1 MSRLLVSL
9 GSLPLLSF
17 KVPGDCVR
25 LGRDPANDI
34 VLSLPEA
41 ADFHA
46 EITRQG
52 GRAYIRSSNGEAVLV
67 NGRATEGA
75 LLCEQDMITLGGY
88 RLQWLTDE
96 GSRQEPTGSDPEPS
110 ASHPT
115 IPLLEPEGAANRP
128 VSRLV
133 VTGGRDAGLE
143 LPFNGPTLIVGRA
156 PDSDLVLGDETVSWR
171 HLSLERAP
179 EGIRVRDLASRNGTF
194 LDGRRIESA
203 ITGAGSSIRTG
214 RTHLRLA
221 GPAAAVSREAP
232 AADSSGTGLAELVG
246 RSPAI
251 QRVYGRIREAAA
263 SRVPVLLLGETG
275 TGKELAARAIHA
287 IGSRARG
294 PFVPVNCAAVAR
306 ELIEDELFGHARGAF
321 TGATGERRGAFE
333 AADGG
338 TVFLDEIGELP
349 LDLQPKLLRV
359 IEDGHVPRLGGGGR
373 PSDFRILAA
382 SNRDLSQEVAAG
394 RFRRD
399 LFYRLAVCE
408 IRMPALS
415 DRLEDLGALT
425 HVFLRS
431 AEQHTGVPGAHATRF
446 EEAAFTPLREHA
458 WPGNVRE
465 LRNLILRAVTRRPAG
480 VVDRALVEELL
491 AEGAVPEGRP
501 SSTLEAI
508 QVDAVRNAL
517 RDCDGS
523 RRAAA
528 RRLGI
533 AESTLYEKIR
543 RYGLGGAPPE
553 V

>member
-17 KVPGDCVR
+17 RVPDHSVR

-34 VLSLPEA
+34 ILSLPEA

-52 GRAYIRSSNGEAVLV
+52 LGAFIRSSNGEAVLV
-67 NGRATEGA
+67 NGRATDGA
-75 LLCEQDMITLGGY
+75 PLSERDVITLGGY

-96 GSRQEPTGSDPEPS
+96 GAPQAPAGADSQRP
-110 ASHPT
+110 ASHIT
-115 IPLLEPEGAANRP
+115 SPLLESEEPPSGP
-128 VSRLV
+128 VTRLV
-133 VTGGRDAGLE
+133 VTGGRDSGLTVM
-143 LPFNGPTLIVGRA
+143 FDGPGLIVGRA
-156 PDSDLVLGDETVSWR
+156 PDSDLVLCDATVSWR

-203 ITGAGSSIRTG
+203 IAAAGSSIRTG
-214 RTHLRLA
+214 RTHLVLL
-221 GPAAAVSREAP
+221 GPAAAEEQEAL
-232 AADSSGTGLAELVG
+232 AADSPATGLAELVG

-251 QRVYGRIREAAA
+251 QKVYGRIREAAA

-294 PFVPVNCAAVAR
+294 PFVPVNCAAVAH
-306 ELIEDELFGHARGAF
+306 ELIEDELFGHVRGAY
-321 TGATGERRGAFE
+321 TGATGERRGVFE
-333 AADGG
+333 TAHGG

-359 IEDGHVPRLGGGGR
+359 IEDGQVPRLGGGGKS
-373 PSDFRILAA
+373 SDFRILAA
-382 SNRDLSQEVAAG
+382 SNRDLGREVAAG

-399 LFYRLAVCE
+399 LYYRLAVCE
-408 IRMPALS
+408 IRMPPLS
-415 DRLEDLGALT
+415 ERLEDLGALT

-431 AEQHTGVPGAHATRF
+431 AEQHTGVPGANATRF
-446 EEAAFTPLREHA
+446 DEGAFTPLREHT

-465 LRNLILRAVTRRPAG
+465 LRNLILRAVTRRPG
-480 VVDRALVEELL
+480 EVVDRALMEELL
-491 AEGAVPEGRP
+491 AEGAVPEGGSPR
-501 SSTLEAI
+501 SLEAI
-508 QVDAVRNAL
+508 QLEAVRNAL
-517 RDCDGS
+517 RDCDGN

-543 RYGLGGAPPE
+543 RHGLGGAPPE
-553 V
+553 G